1 MNWTRAVH
9 HVESAAEQCARMTEL
24 PASMISLR
32 VTELWAFGDV
42 LGPPHELERVTIA
55 LSVDL
60 PAAEIPWLSQPHA
73 SEHWLNMT
81 RLAKQ
86 PVHVFWRSA
95 HAPVWNHRIVRPL
108 LVWDEA
114 TGLQDGALEALR
126 EGRGAASGLAE
137 PSAPELAS
145 RVAEELTVSLAS
157 VRTRTQE
164 YEDRLWG
171 PAKMGPIADAL
182 WRASAGYLE
191 LLDAQAPR

>member
-9 HVESAAEQCARMTEL
+9 HVESAAEQCTRMTEL
-24 PASMISLR
+24 PASMVSLR

-42 LGPPHELERVTIA
+42 LGPPHELERVSVA

-60 PAAEIPWLSQPHA
+60 LETEVPWLSQPHA

-81 RLAKQ
+81 RLSKQ
-86 PVHVFWRSA
+86 PVQVCWRSS

-114 TGLQDGALEALR
+114 AGLHADALVALR
-126 EGRGAASGLAE
+126 AGTGEASGLPE
-137 PSAPELAS
+137 PTAPELAS
-145 RVAEELTVSLAS
+145 RVSEELAVSLAS
-157 VRTRTQE
+157 VRACTQE

-171 PAKMGPIADAL
+171 PAKMGPVADAL
-182 WRASAGYLE
+182 WRASAGYLD
-191 LLDAQAPR
+191 LLDAKSVQ